1 MRKFFVILF
10 LSLVPLWTLATQ
22 PATHSVDVTVRL
34 QPDGSAFVTESWTI
48 TIASGTEWYTVMDNL
63 GEGRQLQL
71 LGVTENGVEYINEG
85 EWDVDR
91 SISEKANRC
100 GLIKK
105 RNNSYEICWGVGIYG
120 DHTFEMNYYLT
131 NLLQGYTDYDGF
143 NFMFVSRGISPSP
156 QNVKVTVLAP
166 DTLKFTPEN
175 TKIAGFGY
183 KGKCNFFEGTVVAH
197 SDQPFSEESGLIILM
212 QCAKGLFQPALSH
225 DTPFADVVDEA
236 LEDSDYEEV
245 GTEEFK
251 REKTWKDWVLSFF
264 VFLAFGLPI
273 LLVLFITF
281 SFKKILLWRETGKR
295 MEDIPWSRDFP
306 YGNDLFATFSLLNK
320 LELSQ
325 DNGIVSALV
334 LKMVQN
340 GALEPRPTNKKDKV
354 EFSFHPEHLSKN
366 TYEKELFDMMLTA
379 SGSDHILQ
387 EKEFRRWSIRH
398 AEQVCK
404 WFETIKVHGENN
416 LNSYVMKKSG
426 NTHSKS
432 EFKMYKQE
440 AAIQAMGLKK
450 FLSDTTLI
458 DERRT
463 VEVTLWQDYLI
474 YASLFGIAD
483 KVTEELKQFQ
493 PQVIEMMEQQTCNT
507 VDMVTMLNWSRI
519 ISNSVNRSVVR
530 AANINTS
537 SSSWGG
543 GGFSSFSG
551 GGGFSGGGFGG
562 GSR

>member
-10 LSLVPLWTLATQ
+10 LSLIPLWTLATQ
-22 PATHSVDVTVRL
+22 PATHSIDVTVRL

>member
-10 LSLVPLWTLATQ
+10 LSLIPLWTLATQ

-398 AEQVCK
+398 ADQVCK
-404 WFETIKVHGENN
+404 WFETVKVHGENN

>member
-251 REKTWKDWVLSFF
+251 KDKTWKDRVLSFF

-404 WFETIKVHGENN
+404 WFETVKVHGENN

>member
-10 LSLVPLWTLATQ
+10 LSLIPLWTLATQ

-225 DTPFADVVDEA
+225 DTPFAVVVDEA

-404 WFETIKVHGENN
+404 WFETVKVHGENN

>member
-120 DHTFEMNYYLT
+120 NHTFEMNYYLT

>member
-10 LSLVPLWTLATQ
+10 LSLIPLWTLATQ

-225 DTPFADVVDEA
+225 DIPFADVVDEA

>member
-10 LSLVPLWTLATQ
+10 LSLIPLWTLATQ
-22 PATHSVDVTVRL
+22 PATHSIDVTVRL

-340 GALEPRPTNKKDKV
+340 GALEPHPTNKKDKV

>member
-10 LSLVPLWTLATQ
+10 LSLIPLWTLATQ

-63 GEGRQLQL
+63 GQGRQLQL

-212 QCAKGLFQPALSH
+212 QCAKGIFQPALSH

-404 WFETIKVHGENN
+404 WFETVKVHGENN

>member
-10 LSLVPLWTLATQ
+10 LSLIPLWTLATQ

-398 AEQVCK
+398 AEQVSK

-551 GGGFSGGGFGG
+551 GGGFFGGGFGG

>member
-10 LSLVPLWTLATQ
+10 LSLIPLWTLATQ

-519 ISNSVNRSVVR
+519 ISNSVNRSIVR
-530 AANINTS
+530 AANVNTS

>member
-10 LSLVPLWTLATQ
+10 LSLIPLWALATQ

-474 YASLFGIAD
+474 YASLFGVAD

>member
-10 LSLVPLWTLATQ
+10 LSLIPLWTLATQ

-143 NFMFVSRGISPSP
+143 NFMFVSRGITPSP

>member
-10 LSLVPLWTLATQ
+10 LSLIPLWTLATQ

-251 REKTWKDWVLSFF
+251 KEKTWKDWVLSFF

-354 EFSFHPEHLSKN
+354 EFSFHPERLSKN

>member
-10 LSLVPLWTLATQ
+10 LSLIPLWTLATQ

-432 EFKMYKQE
+432 EFKMYKHE

-450 FLSDTTLI
+450 FLIDTTLI

-551 GGGFSGGGFGG
+551 GGGFFGGGFGG

>member
-10 LSLVPLWTLATQ
+10 LSLIPLWTLATQ

-404 WFETIKVHGENN
+404 WFETIKVYGENN

>member
-10 LSLVPLWTLATQ
+10 LSLIPLWTLATQ

-404 WFETIKVHGENN
+404 WFETVKVHGENN

>member
-10 LSLVPLWTLATQ
+10 LSLIPLWTLATQ

-404 WFETIKVHGENN
+404 WFETVKVHGENN

-440 AAIQAMGLKK
+440 SAIQAMGLKK

>member
-1 MRKFFVILF
+1 MKKSFIIFF
-10 LSLVPLWTLATQ
+10 LSLIPLWAFAVQ
-22 PATHSVDVTVRL
+22 PATHSVDVVVRM

-48 TIASGTEWYTVMDNL
+48 TMTSGTEWYTVMDNL
-63 GEGRQLQL
+63 GDGRQLQL

-85 EWDVDR
+85 EWNVDR

-105 RNNSYEICWGVGIYG
+105 RNNSYEICWGVGVYG
-120 DHTFEMNYYLT
+120 DHTFEMSYYLT
-131 NLLQGYTDYDGF
+131 NLIQGYTDYDGF
-143 NFMFVSRGISPSP
+143 NFMFVSRGINPSP
-156 QNVKVTVLAP
+156 QNVKVTILAP

-183 KGKCNFFEGTVVAH
+183 KGQCTFFEGTVVAH
-197 SDQPFSEESGLIILM
+197 SDQPFNEESGLIILM
-212 QCAKGLFQPALSH
+212 QCEKGFFQPALLH
-225 DTPFADVVDEA
+225 ETPFADVVDEA

-251 REKTWKDWVLSFF
+251 KEKTWKDWVLSFF
-264 VFLAFGLPI
+264 VFLAFGLPM
-273 LLVLFITF
+273 LLVLFVTL
-281 SFKKILLWRETGKR
+281 SFKKILLWRETGKK

-334 LKMVQN
+334 LKMVQS
-340 GALEPRPTNKKDKV
+340 GALVPHPTNKKDKV

-366 TYEKELFDMMLTA
+366 TYEKELFDMMQTA

-463 VEVTLWQDYLI
+463 VEVALWQDYLI

-507 VDMVTMLNWSRI
+507 VDMVTMLNWSRV

-530 AANINTS
+530 AANANTS
-537 SSSWGG
+537 SGSWGG

-562 GSR
+562 GAR

>member
-10 LSLVPLWTLATQ
+10 LSLIPLWTLATQ

-212 QCAKGLFQPALSH
+212 QCAKGIFQPALSH

-251 REKTWKDWVLSFF
+251 REKTWKNWVLSFF

-404 WFETIKVHGENN
+404 WFETVKVHGENN

>member
-10 LSLVPLWTLATQ
+10 LSLIPLWTLATQ

-519 ISNSVNRSVVR
+519 ISNSVNRSIVR
-530 AANINTS
+530 AANVNTP

>member
-10 LSLVPLWTLATQ
+10 LSLIPLWTLATQ

-212 QCAKGLFQPALSH
+212 QCAKGLFLPALSH